1 MDHCPSWREESSE
14 CQQSRAEWVSREQC
28 SELTGI
34 KLVFFP
40 FLVPSAVLSSL
51 LSYHEHFPHDRHV
64 KEVLL
69 TSLLRDKA
77 KERIWPWP
85 KVKQLVSVEWV

>member
-1 MDHCPSWREESSE
+1 MDG
-14 CQQSRAEWVSREQC
+14 EQGAAPG
-28 SELTGI
+28 LAVI

-40 FLVPSAVLSSL
+40 FLVPSPVVSSL
-51 LSYHEHFPHDRHV
+51 LSYHKHFPHDRHV

-69 TSLLRDKA
+69 TPLLRDKA

-85 KVKQLVSVEWV
+85 KVKQQVSVE